1 MTQTRKHS
9 LFAPS
14 ATKRILECPG
24 SVELS
29 KHVEDRAGFFAAQGS
44 VAHKLAENVLAAS
57 GSRMRAPLSP
67 VTGLSGHTETF
78 EGREIEI
85 DDEQEQA
92 IEVYVHYVER
102 LRARAAKQKGGWVRL
117 EETVNL
123 EPIWQMLAKR
133 KPPGDVFGHLDCGAW
148 FPDDG
153 ELVIADYKHG
163 SGVPVEVRDNPQMF
177 VYALG
182 LLGGV
187 LLNAM
192 VTKITIVVVQPRCD
206 HADGPIRTFSIPTV
220 DLFMWAADIYIPTIE
235 AAAKPGAKLSASP
248 DNCKFCPAKVECPEL
263 RKVALAAAQQDFDDI
278 TDTDP
283 LAHRPQPPEP
293 GVLSD
298 AELGA
303 IMDRADLIETWVEAI
318 RVEAAHRLEHGQ
330 GVPGWKLVAKR
341 AQRKWAD
348 ETQAEALLQ
357 QAIGTKAYKSS
368 LISPAQAEKLVK
380 KPHWQATFAPLVSQV
395 SSGTT
400 LAPASDKR
408 AAILKSAASQF
419 DDLADASNL
428 LPPP

>member
-44 VAHKLAENVLAAS
+44 VAHKLAEEVLA
-57 GSRMRAPLSP
+57 GKT
-67 VTGLSGHTETF
+67 VKLSGHVETF

-85 DDEQEQA
+85 DDEQEAA
-92 IEVYVHYVER
+92 ILTYVNYVDE
-102 LRARAAKQKGGWVRL
+102 LRRRRTSQQHGGWVRL

-148 FPDDG
+148 FPDEG

-163 SGVPVEVRDNPQMF
+163 SGNAVEVRDNPQMF

-192 VTKITIVVVQPRCD
+192 VKKITIVVVQPRCD
-206 HADGPIRTFSIPTV
+206 HPDGPIRFFSIPTV
-220 DLFMWAADIYIPTIE
+220 DLFMWAAETYIPTIE

-248 DNCKFCPAKVECPEL
+248 ENCKFCPAKAECPEL
-263 RKVALAAAQQDFDDI
+263 RKTALAAARQDFDDVV
-278 TDTDP
+278 DSDP
-283 LAHRPQPPEP
+283 LAHRPPPPEP
-293 GVLSD
+293 TVLSNG
-298 AELGA
+298 ELGA
-303 IMDRADLIETWVEAI
+303 IMDRADLIETWVDAI
-318 RVEAAHRLEHGQ
+318 RNEAAHRLEHGQ
-330 GVPGWKLVAKR
+330 EVPGWKLVAKR

-348 ETQAEALLQ
+348 ETQAEALLA
-357 QAIGTKAYKSS
+357 QAVGERAYKSS

-380 KPHWQATFAPLVSQV
+380 KPHWNATFAPLVSQV

-408 AAILKSAASQF
+408 AAVLKGAASQF
-419 DDLADASNL
+419 DELPSPASGEGA
-428 LPPP
+428 